1 MDVKHVVIK
10 VGPASMPA
18 VGVMNDVEANKFV
31 TDYLKE
37 GYVIKHC
44 QVMAPD
50 QSGYTIFYLFVKTP
64 VK

>member
-10 VGPASMPA
+10 VGPASLPA
-18 VGVMNDVEANKFV
+18 VNIMSGEEANKFV
-31 TDYLKE
+31 TDYLAN

-50 QSGYTIFYLFVKTP
+50 QSGYTIFYLFVKSP